1 MTPPCGAVLST
12 RRVHT
17 GLADQPARR
26 SNERHHRIAS
36 ANYRSCVATPLARR
50 SVLAFTTGL
59 FVIGTIGSNIGP
71 ALVDERPEW
80 VLLLSSRNRNLF
92 ASVPYIDLAPYVLIG
107 FLRVLAAALALFY
120 CGRFFGE
127 KAVRWLEGQAGEPPR
142 IYVWLERAVARLGV
156 WAVIIFPGSNVVCLL
171 VGHRGMKPRTFL
183 FFVCI
188 GIAIKLWVL
197 RVFGRIFESEIR
209 SFLDVIDRYQWWVVI
224 ALFAVSL
231 LQGQTRRGPSRP
243 D

>member
-1 MTPPCGAVLST
+1 
-12 RRVHT
+12 
-17 GLADQPARR
+17 
-26 SNERHHRIAS
+26 
-36 ANYRSCVATPLARR
+36 VATPLARR

-142 IYVWLERAVARLGV
+142 IYMWLERAVARLGV

-197 RVFGRIFESEIR
+197 RVFGRVFESEIR